1 MKVRLK
7 VLPDKL
13 RGGAWPSPV
22 RAVRCPV
29 KSGNERDLHRQLPAS
44 PIGTSGTLA
53 GPLPI
58 RQRKEE
64 ATAGQ
69 YALNP
74 PGYTRPAMVGTEGPN
89 PERGRQSL
97 NPIVVG
103 IEG

>member
-1 MKVRLK
+1 MKARLK

-13 RGGAWPSPV
+13 RGGAWPSSV
-22 RAVRCPV
+22 RAARCPV

-44 PIGTSGTLA
+44 PIGTSGTLT

-58 RQRKEE
+58 RQRREE

-69 YALNP
+69 YAPNF
-74 PGYTRPAMVGTEGPN
+74 PGHTRPAMVGTEGSD

-103 IEG
+103 TEG